1 MGISVPLNVAA
12 PVPVDPWSAGIMA
25 LGSVATKAVTP
36 GSAQQ
41 TASYSSV
48 FDTSGWSVNLGS
60 GSASTTANKQ
70 TLPPVAAAAVGAV
83 NAAGSMLQNPFVLL
97 LLGVAVVLA
106 MKD

>member
-1 MGISVPLNVAA
+1 MGISVPLNVAS
-12 PVPVDPWSAGIMA
+12 PVAVDPWSAGIMA

-70 TLPPVAAAAVGAV
+70 TLPAVAATVG
-83 NAAGSMLQNPFVLL
+83 AAGSMLQNPMVLL

-106 MKD
+106 MRD